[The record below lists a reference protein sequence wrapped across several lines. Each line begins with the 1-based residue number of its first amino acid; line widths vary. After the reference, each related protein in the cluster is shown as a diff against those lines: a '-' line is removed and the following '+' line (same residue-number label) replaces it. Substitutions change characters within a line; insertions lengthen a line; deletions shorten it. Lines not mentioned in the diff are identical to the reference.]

1 MDNSSFSDKNVQNF
15 FNAFSAFNNLLKN
28 QNNNANVNN
37 TYEPY
42 VSDFVINLSHFK
54 LGDDH
59 LSALE
64 KGLGFAPTTRELNM
78 SLVASEL
85 ESFCRHLHLKELF
98 QDTPIPEN
106 DLNSAEKGFLRK
118 F

>member
-1 MDNSSFSDKNVQNF
+1 MFRIFS
-15 FNAFSAFNNLLKN
+15 
-28 QNNNANVNN
+28 
-37 TYEPY
+37 YEPY

-64 KGLGFAPTTRELNM
+64 KGLGFAPTTRELIM

-85 ESFCRHLHLKELF
+85 EAFCRRLRLKEFF

-106 DLNSAEKGFLRK
+106 DLNSAEKGFLKSFDYQASGPHLQDAISPWRRSYI
-118 F
+118 